1 MRDFLLNETLR
12 RLATEA
18 ATRLNAM
25 VAEGEEIPFD
35 VATDTAEDSPF
46 YSYVPQTGRY
56 VAERAAVLHG
66 LSSWTTARE
75 AVVEAGVASTYLES
89 RGEVVPAEP
98 GARAERL
105 LEVFIVELF
114 DGGSGFAL
122 DRELLE
128 ELVATLDAET
138 RSADDADVL
147 IVPIVGLRMS
157 MNHLQLP
164 NGVRIVRADS
174 IEVPIEAMRSEGMGR
189 AAWEP
194 QFLAVAEQGTDGAEA
209 ALEQLRELISVMRMF
224 KAGGIGLAPF
234 AFAPTGS
241 DTWRRITTGA
251 PATRPGGYR
260 LTEEEGGRLA
270 DFAALLEQRPDPDG
284 ALTWAVGRF
293 EMGCE
298 RESAMEGLSD
308 HLLALRAVLEGHGP
322 VGASLPMRA
331 SALIADD
338 NYDRIA
344 ARERM
349 EEVLELERA
358 LMHGS
363 TLDRAIELATWIED
377 GARRLLRKAAL
388 GELGA
393 DLSTIADE
401 TLIATGLDAGDAEI
415 TVFAQDDF
423 PDVEATFADEEEGD
437 STSFAAI
444 EETPVEE
451 FNVVEFPVAE
461 SLPGTPGREAEDAPA
476 DGEDA
481 QIFDG
486 FADDIRDAELYL
498 GDEPELVH
506 ADEDTETRIMEPIPA
521 PGEIKVTAA
530 AWLDEVS
537 EEQRGNSL
545 EWPVQ
550 EDRDLQH
557 RERIDTP
564 RVRHLF
570 PVPDANWD
578 LSHPE
583 FDYKRS

>member
-1 MRDFLLNETLR
+1 
-12 RLATEA
+12 
-18 ATRLNAM
+18 
-25 VAEGEEIPFD
+25 
-35 VATDTAEDSPF
+35 
-46 YSYVPQTGRY
+46 
-56 VAERAAVLHG
+56 
-66 LSSWTTARE
+66 
-75 AVVEAGVASTYLES
+75 
-89 RGEVVPAEP
+89 
-98 GARAERL
+98 
-105 LEVFIVELF
+105 
-114 DGGSGFAL
+114 
-122 DRELLE
+122 
-128 ELVATLDAET
+128 
-138 RSADDADVL
+138 
-147 IVPIVGLRMS
+147 
-157 MNHLQLP
+157 
-164 NGVRIVRADS
+164 
-174 IEVPIEAMRSEGMGR
+174 VPIEAMRSEGMGR

-194 QFLAVAEQGTDGAEA
+194 QFLAVAEQGSEGAEA

-388 GELGA
+388 GELGP

-423 PDVEATFADEEEGD
+423 PDVEATFADEEEED
-437 STSFAAI
+437 STSFAVI
-444 EETPVEE
+444 EQPPAEE
-451 FNVVEFPVAE
+451 LKVVEFPVAKE
-461 SLPGTPGREAEDAPA
+461 ATPEPEAEAED
-476 DGEDA
+476 G

-498 GDEPELVH
+498 GDEPQLEH
-506 ADEDTETRIMEPIPA
+506 EDEDTDTRIMEPIPA
-521 PGEIKVTAA
+521 PGEIKVTAT

-545 EWPVQ
+545 EWPAQ

-583 FDYKRS
+583 FDYKRR

>member
-1 MRDFLLNETLR
+1 
-12 RLATEA
+12 
-18 ATRLNAM
+18 
-25 VAEGEEIPFD
+25 
-35 VATDTAEDSPF
+35 
-46 YSYVPQTGRY
+46 
-56 VAERAAVLHG
+56 
-66 LSSWTTARE
+66 
-75 AVVEAGVASTYLES
+75 
-89 RGEVVPAEP
+89 
-98 GARAERL
+98 
-105 LEVFIVELF
+105 
-114 DGGSGFAL
+114 
-122 DRELLE
+122 
-128 ELVATLDAET
+128 
-138 RSADDADVL
+138 
-147 IVPIVGLRMS
+147 
-157 MNHLQLP
+157 
-164 NGVRIVRADS
+164 
-174 IEVPIEAMRSEGMGR
+174 
-189 AAWEP
+189 
-194 QFLAVAEQGTDGAEA
+194 
-209 ALEQLRELISVMRMF
+209 VMRMF
-224 KAGGIGLAPF
+224 KVGGIGLGPF
-234 AFAPTGS
+234 AFAPTGE

-388 GELGA
+388 GELGP

-401 TLIATGLDAGDAEI
+401 TLISTGLDAGDAEI

-423 PDVEATFADEEEGD
+423 PDVEATFADEEDD
-437 STSFAAI
+437 STSFAVI
-444 EETPVEE
+444 EETPAEE
-451 FNVVEFPVAE
+451 FKVVEFPTAKE
-461 SLPGTPGREAEDAPA
+461 PTPEPEAEAEDA
-476 DGEDA
+476 EDA

-486 FADDIRDAELYL
+486 LADDIREAELYL
-498 GDEPELVH
+498 GDEPQLEH
-506 ADEDTETRIMEPIPA
+506 EDEDTDTRIMEPIPA
-521 PGEIKVTAA
+521 PGEIKVTAT

-545 EWPVQ
+545 EWPAQ

-583 FDYKRS
+583 FDYKRH

>member
-1 MRDFLLNETLR
+1 VRDFLLNETLR

-66 LSSWTTARE
+66 LPSWSAARE

-89 RGEVVPAEP
+89 RGEVVPPEP

-105 LEVFIVELF
+105 LEVFTVELF

-157 MNHLQLP
+157 MARLQLP
-164 NGVRIVRADS
+164 NGVRIVQADS

-224 KAGGIGLAPF
+224 KTGGIGLAPF

-388 GELGA
+388 GELGP

-401 TLIATGLDAGDAEI
+401 TLITTGLDAGDAEI

-423 PDVEATFADEEEGD
+423 PDVEATFADEEEDD
-437 STSFAAI
+437 STSFAVI
-444 EETPVEE
+444 EQTPAEE
-451 FNVVEFPVAE
+451 FKVVEFPTAKE
-461 SLPGTPGREAEDAPA
+461 PTPEPEAEAEDAP
-476 DGEDA
+476 
-481 QIFDG
+481 IFDG
-486 FADDIRDAELYL
+486 FADDIREAELYL
-498 GDEPELVH
+498 GDETRLEH
-506 ADEDTETRIMEPIPA
+506 EDEDTETRIMEPIPA
-521 PGEIKVTAA
+521 PGEIKVTAT

-545 EWPVQ
+545 EWPAQ

-583 FDYKRS
+583 FDYKRH

>member
-12 RLATEA
+12 RLSTEA
-18 ATRLNAM
+18 ASRLAAM
-25 VAEGEEIPFD
+25 VAEGDEIPFD

-46 YSYVPQTGRY
+46 YSYIPQTGRF
-56 VAERAAVLHG
+56 VAERAGELHA
-66 LSSWTTARE
+66 LPSWAAARE
-75 AVVEAGVASTYLES
+75 AVVEAAVASTYLES
-89 RGEVVPAEP
+89 RGEIVPAEP

-105 LEVFIVELF
+105 LEVFVVELF
-114 DGGSGFAL
+114 DGQTGFAL
-122 DRELLE
+122 DQERLE
-128 ELVATLDAET
+128 ESIVLLDDET
-138 RSADDADVL
+138 RGADDADIL

-157 MNHLQLP
+157 MDRLQLT
-164 NGVRIVRADS
+164 NGIRIVQADS
-174 IEVPIEAMRSEGMGR
+174 IAVPIEAMRSEGMGR

-194 QFLAVAEQGTDGAEA
+194 QFLAVAEQGPDGADEA
-209 ALEQLRELISVMRMF
+209 LNQLHELISVMRMF
-224 KAGGIGLAPF
+224 KAGGVGLGPF
-234 AFAPTGS
+234 AFAPTGD

-260 LTEEEGGRLA
+260 LSEAEGNALA

-322 VGASLPMRA
+322 VGASLPLRA
-331 SALIADD
+331 SALIADE
-338 NYDRIA
+338 NYDRIE
-344 ARERM
+344 ARQRV

-358 LMHGS
+358 LMNGR
-363 TLDRAIELATWIED
+363 TRDRAIELATWAED
-377 GARRLLRKAAL
+377 GARRLLRQAAL

-393 DLSTIADE
+393 DLPTTADE
-401 TLIATGLDAGDAEI
+401 TLITTGLDAGDAEI

-423 PDVEATFADEEEGD
+423 PEIEIEVEPEVEADTDADEL
-437 STSFAAI
+437 FAAI

-451 FNVVEFPVAE
+451 FKVVELVGSVE
-461 SLPGTPGREAEDAPA
+461 DEEEDAS
-476 DGEDA
+476 DFEV
-481 QIFDG
+481 
-486 FADDIRDAELYL
+486 
-498 GDEPELVH
+498 EPEVRSRPMLF
-506 ADEDTETRIMEPIPA
+506 DLQEEEEESGETRIMEPIPA
-521 PGEIKVTAA
+521 PGEIKVTATH
-530 AWLDEVS
+530 WLDEVS
-537 EEQRGNSL
+537 EEEPGNSL
-545 EWPVQ
+545 EWPAH

-570 PVPDANWD
+570 PVPDSNWD

-583 FDYKRS
+583 FEYRRR